1 MLSQTAR
8 RWITVAFLSMSGF
21 ALAGCEL
28 FRAQDLD
35 AYQTANCGQRNSHWS
50 GLTYYGLGKT
60 GPQVN
65 WSGCGKAGADLRRAD
80 LNVAWLIGTDL
91 GGADL
96 RDADLSGAK
105 LGGANL
111 SQADL
116 RGALVIGAD
125 LQDSNLSGADLRGL
139 DLGGISL
146 RGADLSN
153 ARLAGAN
160 LRGVN
165 LTDAKLDGADFSSAK
180 WVFAPAICVEGS
192 LGGCQY

>member
-1 MLSQTAR
+1 MVSRSAR
-8 RWITVAFLSMSGF
+8 RMISAAILAASGF

-28 FRAQDLD
+28 FRANDLD
-35 AYQTANCGQRNSHWS
+35 AYQAADCAQQPSDWG

-60 GPQVN
+60 GPQIN
-65 WSGCGKAGADLRRAD
+65 WSGCGKAGADLRHAD
-80 LNVAWLIGTDL
+80 LNVAWLIGADL
-91 GGADL
+91 SGADL
-96 RDADLSGAK
+96 RSADLSGAK
-105 LGGANL
+105 LGSANL

-116 RGALVIGAD
+116 RGALMIGAD
-125 LQDSNLSGADLRGL
+125 LQGSDLSGADLRGL

-153 ARLAGAN
+153 AKLNGAN

-165 LTDAKLDGADFSSAK
+165 LTEAKLDGADLSSAK

-192 LGGCQY
+192 LGDCQY